1 MFLLSEKEMKSMS
14 GSVVS
19 TAAILGY
26 VAVAAGIAA
35 IVKIITSSKG
45 KVSVPGVNIT
55 WGS

>member
-1 MFLLSEKEMKSMS
+1 MFLLSEQEMRSMY

-35 IVKIITSSKG
+35 IVKIVTSSKG
-45 KVSVPGVNIT
+45 RVSVPGVNIS
-55 WGS
+55 WGN